1 MPAGVDCVATYR
13 TAVLSPGRVTDLMR
27 DYLDVLGALSAD
39 PDRRVLSGTAAIRQ
53 ALRVQGTAGRA
64 GSAEG

>member
-1 MPAGVDCVATYR
+1 
-13 TAVLSPGRVTDLMR
+13 
-27 DYLDVLGALSAD
+27 VLGALSAD